1 MPISHNGHIATCVV
15 VTRTLGLSGPS
26 IAAYLR
32 AFHAVVPHHF
42 VTSKLANITDAPA
55 LSLDFFQFRP
65 GKIIWQILGKF
76 SFILSI
82 QCCAVG
88 TRCFRIWAKFRLIM
102 PIIYCHSLGKA
113 RKLRN
118 ESSEPPKL
126 AEPPQSNP
134 ACKQK
139 SRVNRSKS
147 MIHVSGQNLMD

>member
-102 PIIYCHSLGKA
+102 PIIYCHSSAKP
-113 RKLRN
+113 
-118 ESSEPPKL
+118 ESCETNP
-126 AEPPQSNP
+126 ANPQSWP
-134 ACKQK
+134 SHPKVTP
-139 SRVNRSKS
+139 RVNKSPESTDRSR
-147 MIHVSGQNLMD
+147 